1 MESEHYFVLRVTR
14 RKLHMQPASR
24 MNNSMSSTMHRR
36 ATASI
41 GIVVALWAA
50 VVLVGGVILQN
61 YANTPGQT
69 GMEVVAWPQGSELSL
84 DSDSATLV
92 MFVHPRCPCSRAS
105 LNELSRLTSTCGD
118 RLTTL
123 IAIHQPASQT
133 QAWVET
139 TLQTMASEVP
149 GAKVVMD
156 VDGRESERFGA
167 VTSGHVVLYGP
178 QGNLMFS
185 GGITASRGHE
195 GNNAGRNAIERLVSG
210 SSVDHDSTPVFGCPL
225 IGPEESCCTK
235 ESP

>member
-1 MESEHYFVLRVTR
+1 MASEHYFALRVTR
-14 RKLHMQPASR
+14 RELHMQPASR
-24 MNNSMSSTMHRR
+24 MNNSMSSTSHRR
-36 ATASI
+36 ATASVC
-41 GIVVALWAA
+41 IVVALWAT
-50 VVLVGGVILQN
+50 VVLVGGVILQT

-69 GMEVVAWPQGSELSL
+69 GLEAAVWPQGSELTSN
-84 DSDSATLV
+84 SDTATLV

-118 RLTTL
+118 QLKTL
-123 IAIHQPASQT
+123 IAIHQPSSQT

-149 GAKVVMD
+149 VAKVVMD
-156 VDGRESERFGA
+156 VDGREAEHFGA
-167 VTSGHVVLYGP
+167 VTSGHVVLYSP

-210 SSVDHDSTPVFGCPL
+210 STVERDSTPVFGCPL